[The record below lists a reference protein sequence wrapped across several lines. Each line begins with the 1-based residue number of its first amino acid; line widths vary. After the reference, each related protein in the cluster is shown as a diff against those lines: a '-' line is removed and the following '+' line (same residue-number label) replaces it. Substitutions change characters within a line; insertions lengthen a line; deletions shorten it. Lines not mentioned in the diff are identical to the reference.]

1 MDFSLVKPAS
11 DHLRE
16 HHGRRAALLRPGVDR
31 VAVLCG
37 GVLHR
42 PGEGWLG
49 EGWKIPE
56 KGQEMSSWTPG
67 YNIELYM

>member
-1 MDFSLVKPAS
+1 
-11 DHLRE
+11 
-16 HHGRRAALLRPGVDR
+16 
-31 VAVLCG
+31 
-37 GVLHR
+37 VLHR